1 MAVFTVQHPVLR
13 VKGIDKVFPGTKA
26 LSNVSMEFHH
36 GEVHA
41 IVGENGAG
49 KSTLMNILSGVFPP
63 TKGQIFLE
71 GKEVQFQNPRQAR
84 EMGIAIVHQEF
95 SLCPH
100 LTVSENIF
108 IGRLPKSKLGWID
121 RKKLKEEA
129 RKILNHFNTNIDP
142 EDLAGNLSVSE
153 QQIVEIAK
161 SLTMNCKVLI
171 LDEPTSALTESEA
184 SSLFEWIR
192 ELKKQGISI
201 IYISHKLKE
210 IFMISDKISILR
222 DGHYIGTYQTD
233 EVTSDRV
240 VQFMVGRELKK
251 IYPSKSTPGR
261 KEILRVKNLSSRG
274 FFNNISFSLF
284 ENEILGIFGLIGA
297 GRTEMSRSLCGIDPK
312 DTGKVW
318 MNEKPVVINTINQAK
333 QHGIVYLTEDRK
345 TQGLFLDMSVRRNI
359 VSSHLQAVTSGLFID
374 PHKEK
379 NIARHFSKVL
389 NIKTNDVDQTVSS
402 LSGGNQQ
409 KTMIAKW
416 LSLNP
421 TVIVMDEPTRGID
434 VGAKAEIYNLLRR
447 FVREGRGVIV
457 ISSELPEVIGLCD
470 RVLVMHHGEIAGQVT
485 GEQINEEKIIR
496 LASGIGA

>member
-1 MAVFTVQHPVLR
+1 
-13 VKGIDKVFPGTKA
+13 
-26 LSNVSMEFHH
+26 
-36 GEVHA
+36 
-41 IVGENGAG
+41 
-49 KSTLMNILSGVFPP
+49 
-63 TKGQIFLE
+63 
-71 GKEVQFQNPRQAR
+71 
-84 EMGIAIVHQEF
+84 
-95 SLCPH
+95 
-100 LTVSENIF
+100 
-108 IGRLPKSKLGWID
+108 
-121 RKKLKEEA
+121 
-129 RKILNHFNTNIDP
+129 
-142 EDLAGNLSVSE
+142 
-153 QQIVEIAK
+153 
-161 SLTMNCKVLI
+161 
-171 LDEPTSALTESEA
+171 
-184 SSLFEWIR
+184 
-192 ELKKQGISI
+192 
-201 IYISHKLKE
+201 
-210 IFMISDKISILR
+210 
-222 DGHYIGTYQTD
+222 
-233 EVTSDRV
+233 
-240 VQFMVGRELKK
+240 
-251 IYPSKSTPGR
+251 
-261 KEILRVKNLSSRG
+261 
-274 FFNNISFSLF
+274 
-284 ENEILGIFGLIGA
+284 
-297 GRTEMSRSLCGIDPK
+297 MSRSLCGIDPK